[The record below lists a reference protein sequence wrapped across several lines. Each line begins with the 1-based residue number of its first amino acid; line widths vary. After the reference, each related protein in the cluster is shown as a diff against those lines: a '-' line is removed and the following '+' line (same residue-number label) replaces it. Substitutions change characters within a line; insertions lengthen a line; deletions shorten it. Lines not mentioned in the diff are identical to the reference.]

1 MLYVDI
7 EKALGRFTLKVK
19 FETGNEALGLLGASG
34 CGKTMTLKCIAGVE
48 KPDKGRIVLD
58 DKVLF
63 DSEKHINLPPQERRT
78 GYLFQQYA
86 LFPNMSVAQNIACG
100 IRGRMSK
107 ADKQKTV
114 AGIIKKIHLSGLE
127 DKKPGQLSGGQQQ
140 RAALARILVGEPDIL
155 MLDEPFSA
163 LDSYLKF
170 QLEQEIRDTIKEFG
184 KTVLIV
190 SHNRDELYRL
200 ANNIAIMKNGRIE
213 TIGSVHEIFDHP
225 LTANG
230 AVMTGCKNVAPC
242 QSKGPGKVYVPNW
255 DITLKIPDDADEVT
269 AVGMRMHDLHIGEG
283 ENVSSY
289 DVVEEIEN
297 PFSFTI
303 MIRNENNPESVPI
316 GIELPKEEWYNNRAA
331 KLRVYIAPEDI
342 LLLKD

>member
-1 MLYVDI
+1 
-7 EKALGRFTLKVK
+7 
-19 FETGNEALGLLGASG
+19 
-34 CGKTMTLKCIAGVE
+34 
-48 KPDKGRIVLD
+48 
-58 DKVLF
+58 
-63 DSEKHINLPPQERRT
+63 
-78 GYLFQQYA
+78 
-86 LFPNMSVAQNIACG
+86 
-100 IRGRMSK
+100 
-107 ADKQKTV
+107 
-114 AGIIKKIHLSGLE
+114 
-127 DKKPGQLSGGQQQ
+127 
-140 RAALARILVGEPDIL
+140 
-155 MLDEPFSA
+155 
-163 LDSYLKF
+163 
-170 QLEQEIRDTIKEFG
+170 
-184 KTVLIV
+184 
-190 SHNRDELYRL
+190 
-200 ANNIAIMKNGRIE
+200 MKNGRIE

-225 LTANG
+225 LRANG

-331 KLRVYIAPEDI
+331 KLRVYIAPENI